1 MRIAVDALSVIPNET
16 GGGEVYLAS
25 LLRSM
30 EEPPAGVAHDVAVH
44 CTPGN
49 RVLFRAAGAVR
60 LVEHALDN
68 RSRASRLLFEHL
80 RLGAHLARE
89 STDVL
94 FAPGNALPLR
104 VPCPSVLGV
113 QSLHSF
119 VVPQEMS
126 ALRVRY
132 FRWIVPRSARR
143 ADRVLCVSEDLRA
156 TLLRAV
162 PDLDPSKVRVVHEG
176 APDDV
181 RRIDDPALLAA
192 ECAKHGVEPGR
203 FLLVV
208 SSLNPFKRPERVAEA
223 VALIREQTGEAWPV
237 VFAGRASPAHAERV
251 RAAGQ
256 AAGAGDL
263 VRIAGVQSREALAR
277 LYSAAR
283 LLVYPSVV
291 ETWGLPPLEA
301 MACECPVVASNRTSI
316 PEVCADAAVLVD
328 PDDVAALAA
337 AVRRVAH
344 DDALRATL
352 IEQGR
357 RRVAALTWRA
367 AALGTYAVL
376 AEAASHR

>member
-301 MACECPVVASNRTSI
+301 MACACPVVASNRTSI

>member
-25 LLRSM
+25 LLRAM

-49 RVLFRAAGAVR
+49 RILFRAGGAVR

-68 RSRASRLLFEHL
+68 RSRARRLLFEHL
-80 RLGAHLARE
+80 RLGAHLARD

-104 VPCPSVLGV
+104 VPCPTVLGV

-223 VALIREQTGEAWPV
+223 VALIREQTGETWPV

-316 PEVCADAAVLVD
+316 PEVCAEAAVLVD

-352 IEQGR
+352 IERGR

-376 AEAASHR
+376 AEAASRR